1 MAVFS
6 SIHYRYSHCRVLLSC
21 VVGPSLFLAYLVL
34 LERRKQVKKIEIQAK
49 LTDRYTL
56 DLYLYSFIVPIIPYM
71 LIERIQIDPANVQAV
86 TSALLANYAL
96 VCLISSPIVGHYA
109 DKTTD
114 RKTPLLVA
122 LAFELISAV
131 TVAGTTDCELLFE
144 RCHPACNLAQLLIIF
159 LPCIPVVVLFIARTI
174 GAVSGMMLWIIGYS
188 TLAENIEKRHMGTAS
203 GVVSGAVAAGILAGP
218 AVSGFFVEKVGYW
231 FAWSLCFGVVSSPH
245 GLMQALR

>member
-1 MAVFS
+1 
-6 SIHYRYSHCRVLLSC
+6 
-21 VVGPSLFLAYLVL
+21 
-34 LERRKQVKKIEIQAK
+34 
-49 LTDRYTL
+49 
-56 DLYLYSFIVPIIPYM
+56 M

-122 LAFELISAV
+122 LAIELSAAV
-131 TVAGTTDCELLFE
+131 TVAGTTNCELSLKDAILHSF
-144 RCHPACNLAQLLIIF
+144 RPDADYIF
-159 LPCIPVVVLFIARTI
+159 RISVVMLFIARTF
-174 GAVSGMMLWIIGYS
+174 GAISGMMLWIIGYS

-203 GVVSGAVAAGILAGP
+203 GVVSGAIAAGVLAGP

-231 FAWSLCFGVVSSPH
+231 FAWSLCFGLVSSLPPPPINVACKCTQRSQFFRFSSMWPCDF
-245 GLMQALR
+245 LW

>member
-1 MAVFS
+1 MRPWSFLFS
-6 SIHYRYSHCRVLLSC
+6 LLY
-21 VVGPSLFLAYLVL
+21 LAS
-34 LERRKQVKKIEIQAK
+34 LERKETIRAK
-49 LTDRYTL
+49 ADRERYTL

-71 LIERIQIDPANVQAV
+71 LIERIQIDPANVQAI

-122 LAFELISAV
+122 LAFELTSAV
-131 TVAGTTDCELLFE
+131 TVAGTTNCKLLFDT
-144 RCHPACNLAQLLIIF
+144 CHPTSNSVQILIMF
-159 LPCIPVVVLFIARTI
+159 LSCILVVVLFIARTI

-203 GVVSGAVAAGILAGP
+203 GVVSGAVAAGMLAGP

-231 FAWSLCFGVVSSPH
+231 FAWSLCFGLVSSPH
-245 GLMQALR
+245 ISIACKKIK